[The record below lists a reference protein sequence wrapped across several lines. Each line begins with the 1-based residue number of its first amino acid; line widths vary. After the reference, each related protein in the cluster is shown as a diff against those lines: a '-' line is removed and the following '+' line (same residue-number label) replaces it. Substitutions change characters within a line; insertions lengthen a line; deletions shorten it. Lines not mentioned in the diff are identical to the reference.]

1 MCTYPSKKFILFT
14 FVFLGI
20 FIGLMG
26 QPNDYFALAKNKVS
40 YYHPK
45 RRDYVIIIDYRKSI
59 VENRLYLIDM
69 KSGKNILE
77 SKVAHAFKSGSM
89 YARKF
94 SNQLGTN
101 TSSKGVFIT
110 GGKTISPQFGY
121 AMLIEGLDKG
131 INNNARKREIIFH
144 SDKKM
149 LTKWSYGC
157 FATSEEIN
165 KKLIDLTKNG
175 CLVVVLT

>member
-1 MCTYPSKKFILFT
+1 MRYYPSKKFILFT
-14 FVFLGI
+14 IVFLGI

-26 QPNDYFALAKNKVS
+26 QKNDYFSTAKKKLAN
-40 YYHPK
+40 YHPK
-45 RRDYVIIIDYRKSI
+45 RSDYVIVIDYRKSI
-59 VENRLYLIDM
+59 TEKRLYVVDM

-77 SKVAHAFKSGSM
+77 SRVAHAFKSGVM
-89 YARKF
+89 YPTKY
-94 SNQLGTN
+94 SNQFGSN

-110 GGKTISPQFGY
+110 RGPTISTKFGY
-121 AMLIEGLDKG
+121 AMLIDGLDKG

-149 LTKWSYGC
+149 SSKWSYGC
-157 FATSEEIN
+157 FATPEEIN

-175 CLVVVLT
+175 CLVVVLD